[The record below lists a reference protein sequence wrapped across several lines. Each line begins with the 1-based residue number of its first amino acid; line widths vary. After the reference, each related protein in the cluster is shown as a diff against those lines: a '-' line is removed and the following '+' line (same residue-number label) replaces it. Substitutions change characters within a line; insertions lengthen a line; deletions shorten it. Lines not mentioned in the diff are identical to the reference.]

1 MSAVTPLD
9 PGVCR
14 EHVRRALAEDL
25 GWGDVTTDALVG
37 GARRARA
44 CLIASRSMVVAG
56 VALAEEAFRQLDP
69 LASIVLGVEDG
80 ASLDE
85 GGLVL
90 EVSGNAGAILTAERT
105 ARNFIARLSGI
116 ATVTQRCVA
125 AARGCVV
132 RSSRDTTPGFRL
144 LEHYAVRVGG
154 GAPYRASLDAG
165 VVATAQH
172 LRFAPDLASGVRQ
185 VLALQVDQPM
195 SIEVRDATEID
206 VALEAGAR
214 RLIFGPSWGARLAEG
229 IAHAAGRA
237 TLDVVLPDE
246 ASVAAVP
253 LATLQHV
260 ACVVVSG
267 LTATAS
273 RGSFVFVVDPADP
286 GGS

>member
-25 GWGDVTTDALVG
+25 GWGDVTSDALV
-37 GARRARA
+37 ASVRRARA
-44 CLIASRSMVVAG
+44 RLIAGRSTVIAG

-116 ATVTQRCVA
+116 ATATQRCVA

-132 RSSRDTTPGFRL
+132 RSSRETTPGFRV

-172 LRFAPDLASGVRQ
+172 LRFAPDLAAGVRQ
-185 VLALQVDQPM
+185 LLALQADLPM
-195 SIEVRDATEID
+195 SVEVCDATDID
-206 VALEAGAR
+206 TAIDAGAR
-214 RLIFGPSWGARLAEG
+214 RLVFGPGWGARLAEG

-237 TLDVVLPDE
+237 TLDVVLPDDE
-246 ASVAAVP
+246 AVATVP
-253 LATLQHV
+253 FATLQHV
-260 ACVVVSG
+260 ACVVVTS
-267 LTATAS
+267 LTAAVS
-273 RGSFVFVVDPADP
+273 PSAFAFVVDPLDP